1 MVLWRKLV
9 GSITFSAT
17 SLFSYTFRF
26 CWEQYPANCPLP
38 AISLGITS
46 SWGWVVLFVPSRHKI
61 LHPAF
66 VSSEFGNTRTG
77 EDDVRRA
84 QPREQI
90 TLCARNVA
98 RDGMIRIEGE
108 SLQFDKGWT
117 AGYSRD
123 PVRAGQPGT
132 CRSRAPRD
140 GRHTSWAS
148 VKP

>member
-90 TLCARNVA
+90 TLCARNVP
-98 RDGMIRIEGE
+98 RNGIILIGLIGRERRPLG
-108 SLQFDKGWT
+108 KGCS
-117 AGYSRD
+117 AGYSGR
-123 PVRAGQPGT
+123 RRT
-132 CRSRAPRD
+132 SCAP
-140 GRHTSWAS
+140 